1 MKEKLDSESR
11 AAIVKYRLE
20 RAYETLKEADYNTA
34 GGYYNAAVN
43 RLYYACYYAASALL
57 LNCEIE
63 ANTHNGVKTQ
73 LSMHFVRA
81 GHLSLDHGATFSL
94 LFEKRQA
101 SDYSDFAYCDLAL
114 VNTLRPRAE
123 AFINAMEQLIN
134 KECDVSCLLSDRIHH
149 LMCLPQ
155 LRNFQ
160 LPEHCIQYRFR
171 NHKFPFT
178 ILFPPYRIRLFDINN
193 LHFSPVSEE

>member
-11 AAIVKYRLE
+11 AAIVNYRLE
-20 RAYETLKEADYNTA
+20 RAYETLKE
-34 GGYYNAAVN
+34 AVN

-57 LNCEIE
+57 FGSKIE

-73 LSMHFVRA
+73 LSMHFVRT

-134 KECDVSCLLSDRIHH
+134 KE
-149 LMCLPQ
+149 
-155 LRNFQ
+155 
-160 LPEHCIQYRFR
+160 
-171 NHKFPFT
+171 
-178 ILFPPYRIRLFDINN
+178 
-193 LHFSPVSEE
+193 

>member
-11 AAIVKYRLE
+11 AAIVNYRLE

-43 RLYYACYYAASALL
+43 RLYYACYYAAS
-57 LNCEIE
+57 
-63 ANTHNGVKTQ
+63 THNGVKTQ
-73 LSMHFVRA
+73 LSMHFVRT

-101 SDYSDFAYCDLAL
+101 SDYSDLAYCDLAL

-134 KECDVSCLLSDRIHH
+134 KE
-149 LMCLPQ
+149 
-155 LRNFQ
+155 
-160 LPEHCIQYRFR
+160 
-171 NHKFPFT
+171 
-178 ILFPPYRIRLFDINN
+178 
-193 LHFSPVSEE
+193 

>member
-11 AAIVKYRLE
+11 AAIVNYRLE
-20 RAYETLKEADYNTA
+20 RAYETLKEADYNT
-34 GGYYNAAVN
+34 AVN

-73 LSMHFVRA
+73 LSMHFVRT

-114 VNTLRPRAE
+114 INTLRPRAE

-134 KECDVSCLLSDRIHH
+134 KE
-149 LMCLPQ
+149 
-155 LRNFQ
+155 
-160 LPEHCIQYRFR
+160 
-171 NHKFPFT
+171 
-178 ILFPPYRIRLFDINN
+178 
-193 LHFSPVSEE
+193 

>member
-1 MKEKLDSESR
+1 MKWKWRPGDYQSDGSVASCMGKNHDPIQHQCNEGRDRVMKEKLDSESR

-73 LSMHFVRA
+73 LSMHFVRT

-134 KECDVSCLLSDRIHH
+134 KE
-149 LMCLPQ
+149 
-155 LRNFQ
+155 
-160 LPEHCIQYRFR
+160 
-171 NHKFPFT
+171 
-178 ILFPPYRIRLFDINN
+178 
-193 LHFSPVSEE
+193 